1 MALFP
6 LVREKIPYSNS
17 SFSDIS
23 INFRNLG
30 SLATISI
37 FKLAVLS
44 AVRGASS
51 MAHLQIFGKSTIIYC
66 TYFNKNITYVFYMVG
81 INIVRCRYHN
91 VVSKLWCMKV
101 ARYNFTYLPKGF
113 LFTFSVMNGL

>member
-44 AVRGASS
+44 A
-51 MAHLQIFGKSTIIYC
+51 F
-66 TYFNKNITYVFYMVG
+66 
-81 INIVRCRYHN
+81 
-91 VVSKLWCMKV
+91 
-101 ARYNFTYLPKGF
+101 
-113 LFTFSVMNGL
+113 